1 MPNLF
6 DQLLAGEQL
15 FGMLNKQREQV
26 EDLWLDVQRMSIE
39 AQLETFSIQFEFV
52 EQKAQW
58 LWSSR

>member
-26 EDLWLDVQRMSIE
+26 EDLWLDIQRMAIE

-52 EQKAQW
+52 EQKVQ
-58 LWSSR
+58 